1 MEEINVKIVHNS
13 DYYQHKVQYKVKCL
27 KHQKDAILT
36 VFFRSIQ
43 LCKTD
48 IQLTPIE
55 SGMKCSLW
63 EEDNYHCI
71 ECPHKPKT

>member
-1 MEEINVKIVHNS
+1 MKMEHNS
-13 DYYQHKVQYKVKCL
+13 DYGKHEEQYIVKCS
-27 KHQKDAILT
+27 KFKKEAILT
-36 VFFRSIQ
+36 VFFRSTQ

-63 EEDNYHCI
+63 EENNCFCI
-71 ECPHKPKT
+71 ECPHKQTL